1 MYRGRLLLITV
12 HELNI
17 KLDYLSPFF
26 FFLQHGLESAIV
38 TALEDFGESTTSE
51 YLKNDDAFSSFILT
65 ELEKHFIILEKSNS
79 LPSNWQGI
87 YDAVKLASGIIK
99 DEVGIEVRN
108 LLGSKPIRVLGVKR
122 LNKYDC
128 LLNVVY
134 D

>member
-1 MYRGRLLLITV
+1 M
-12 HELNI
+12 
-17 KLDYLSPFF
+17 
-26 FFLQHGLESAIV
+26 ESAIV